1 MIDLKGKV
9 ALVTGV
15 SRGMGRADCLALARA
30 GADVVVTDI
39 LIESDPELEKTA
51 EASQSA
57 LSQAMASQK
66 AVYSEKTSS
75 EIREMG
81 RRSIAVKMDVT
92 NREQVKAVVDQVV
105 SEFGSLDILVNNA
118 GTLDHM
124 GTVDNQVDA
133 LWDRDLKV
141 NLTGAFNCSKAVWPH
156 MKQRNW
162 GRIIMMSS
170 IAGLLDVSTADFVT
184 TIRMNRP
191 PVNALIAELQEQL
204 IEALNRVK
212 DDDATRVVLLTS
224 AIDRYFMAG
233 ADIKSMGGEGGFDR
247 ENPATLERVAQMSR
261 RSQAA
266 FAEIEHFPKPL
277 IAAING
283 HALGGGCEL
292 ALACDYRL
300 MIDDGRSTIGQTEA
314 SLGLIPGAGGTQ
326 RLPRLVGRAR
336 ATEMIFESI
345 RLKAPEAAAIGL
357 INAALPADG
366 FHEAVLERAKRLAHA
381 APIALRLA
389 KEALLAGLER
399 SPGKG
404 YEVEAENFGKAAMTE
419 DAMVGVMSF
428 VSKQQSEFNG
438 K

>member
-1 MIDLKGKV
+1 M
-9 ALVTGV
+9 
-15 SRGMGRADCLALARA
+15 
-30 GADVVVTDI
+30 
-39 LIESDPELEKTA
+39 
-51 EASQSA
+51 
-57 LSQAMASQK
+57 
-66 AVYSEKTSS
+66 
-75 EIREMG
+75 
-81 RRSIAVKMDVT
+81 
-92 NREQVKAVVDQVV
+92 
-105 SEFGSLDILVNNA
+105 
-118 GTLDHM
+118 
-124 GTVDNQVDA
+124 
-133 LWDRDLKV
+133 
-141 NLTGAFNCSKAVWPH
+141 
-156 MKQRNW
+156 
-162 GRIIMMSS
+162 
-170 IAGLLDVSTADFVT
+170 AGLLEISTADFVT

-191 PVNALIAELQEQL
+191 PVNALVAELQEEL
-204 IEALNRVK
+204 IEALNQVK
-212 DDDATRVVLLTS
+212 EDDATRVVVLTS

-233 ADIKSMGGEGGFDR
+233 ADIKSMGGDGGFDR

-266 FAEIEHFPKPL
+266 FTEIEHFPKPL

-300 MIDDGRSTIGQTEA
+300 MIDDSRSTIGQTETN
-314 SLGLIPGAGGTQ
+314 LGLIPGAGGTQ

-345 RLKAPEAAAIGL
+345 RLKAPEAAGIGL

-366 FHEAVLERAKRLAHA
+366 FQEAVLERARRLAHA

-419 DAMVGVMSF
+419 DAMVGIMSF
-428 VSKQQSEFNG
+428 VSKQPPEFKG

>member
-1 MIDLKGKV
+1 
-9 ALVTGV
+9 
-15 SRGMGRADCLALARA
+15 MGF
-30 GADVVVTDI
+30 
-39 LIESDPELEKTA
+39 LE
-51 EASQSA
+51 
-57 LSQAMASQK
+57 
-66 AVYSEKTSS
+66 
-75 EIREMG
+75 
-81 RRSIAVKMDVT
+81 
-92 NREQVKAVVDQVV
+92 
-105 SEFGSLDILVNNA
+105 
-118 GTLDHM
+118 
-124 GTVDNQVDA
+124 
-133 LWDRDLKV
+133 
-141 NLTGAFNCSKAVWPH
+141 
-156 MKQRNW
+156 
-162 GRIIMMSS
+162 
-170 IAGLLDVSTADFVT
+170 VSTSDLVT

-191 PVNALIAELQEQL
+191 PVNALVAELQEEL
-204 IEALNRVK
+204 LEVLKRLR
-212 DDDATRVVLLTS
+212 DDPATRVVVLTS

-233 ADIKSMGGEGGFDR
+233 ADIKAMGGEGGFDR

-266 FAEIEHFPKPL
+266 FTEVEHFPKPL
-277 IAAING
+277 MAAVNG

-326 RLPRLVGRAR
+326 RLPKLVGRAR
-336 ATEMIFESI
+336 ATELIFESV

-366 FHEAVLERAKRLAHA
+366 FQEAVLQRARRLAQS

-404 YEVEAENFGKAAMTE
+404 YEVEAENFGRAAMTE
-419 DAMVGVMSF
+419 DAMVGIMSF
-428 VSKQQSEFNG
+428 VSKQQPDFKG